1 LVTAPEGEDLLDVS
15 GEDLPK
21 LVTQAQRFSAG
32 DLLRAIE
39 LISDALAEMRNT
51 PDHRLLLE
59 VALVRAAAPETDPGS
74 TGLLGRIERLER
86 RIGIEA
92 LESQEVAVPS
102 GLQRSAA
109 TAKTKPAPR
118 SVATTGDRKGQTP
131 VSAPAAD
138 EHEGSSSPPKP
149 AGERDAAALQESG
162 GVGLSHV
169 RGAWDATVVEVNRR
183 SKRVGAFLNPSRPVE
198 FQDDQLVVEVQS
210 KFHAT
215 EMAAEKN
222 RELFA
227 EALHAALGIRPK
239 VAFTARGEAPAPSP
253 TSSGSGSD
261 RGAAAGEFV
270 DEPLSDIHEDPIE
283 LVKKGFAAQVVE
295 EKNS

>member
-1 LVTAPEGEDLLDVS
+1 
-15 GEDLPK
+15 
-21 LVTQAQRFSAG
+21 
-32 DLLRAIE
+32 
-39 LISDALAEMRNT
+39 
-51 PDHRLLLE
+51 
-59 VALVRAAAPETDPGS
+59 
-74 TGLLGRIERLER
+74 
-86 RIGIEA
+86 
-92 LESQEVAVPS
+92 
-102 GLQRSAA
+102 
-109 TAKTKPAPR
+109 
-118 SVATTGDRKGQTP
+118 
-131 VSAPAAD
+131 
-138 EHEGSSSPPKP
+138 
-149 AGERDAAALQESG
+149 
-162 GVGLSHV
+162 
-169 RGAWDATVVEVNRR
+169 VVEVNRR

-227 EALHAALGIRPK
+227 DALHAALGIRPK